1 MAEFTCGRCGQTNHN
16 IRSCKNSGV
25 PVRPKKYV
33 APSTSNEDDHLLS
46 QDEQALNEAEE
57 AAAHVQ
63 QDPVEINL
71 SQPHL
76 SQDSD
81 MELMVNICHNKVV
94 LSQPNLLQHSIFIYY
109 NYSCLAFARRS
120 LQLLFHQ

>member
-1 MAEFTCGRCGQTNHN
+1 MAARKAKERKLPDSTCGRCGQTNHN
-16 IRSCKNSGV
+16 IRSCKNIGV
-25 PVRPKKYV
+25 PIRPKKYV
-33 APSTSNEDDHLLS
+33 APPTSNEDDHLLS

-71 SQPHL
+71 SQPNL

-81 MELMVNICHNKVV
+81 MELVV
-94 LSQPNLLQHSIFIYY
+94 LATIVPPV
-109 NYSCLAFARRS
+109 ARNKLNITRAK
-120 LQLLFHQ
+120 QMKVADKDNAI